1 MDKKKRKKEDNAED
15 DDGDVNTRWTYH
27 GYLKKIRKIYNKDQ
41 ETYMLNQA
49 INMTELTKLP
59 KKKRVQFR

>member
-15 DDGDVNTRWTYH
+15 DDGDVDTRWTYH

-49 INMTELTKLP
+49 INMTE
-59 KKKRVQFR
+59 